1 MNNFDY
7 AAKRRQVLR
16 GMAGAALAATTRPL
30 LAWSARHTPVS

>member
-16 GMAGAALAATTRPL
+16 GMAGAALAATRPL